1 MPMITINRD
10 SCIHCGACADICYA
24 RDVFEMKVDGPH
36 VIHPEKCRLCGHCL
50 AVCTTGSIDHEEI
63 PLQDCPLIDTQRL
76 PSMEMLLIA
85 FRSRRSLR
93 RYKKRQVPRKLVKDL
108 VSISRYI
115 PTGENRQFLDW
126 IVLDDEQNITKLL
139 QSALDEVR
147 RSTKNGRNASKFMGG
162 LSIEEIDRIMEEGVE
177 KKKRFFFNAPVVL
190 AGFCDKDSVCAREE
204 ATYAAYNIT
213 LAAERMGL
221 GTCHIG
227 SIQLLLEEF
236 PHLQHKIL
244 GIPDEK
250 EVHVLLTLGYP
261 IWNFRRVVPRR
272 NPDILWNPRYILSFN
287 EGK

>member
-1 MPMITINRD
+1 MPVISINRD
-10 SCIHCGACADICYA
+10 SCIQCGACADICYA
-24 RDVFEMKVDGPH
+24 RDVFGMKEDGPH

-50 AVCTTGSIDHEEI
+50 AVCTTDSINHEEI
-63 PLQDCPLIDTQRL
+63 ALQECPLIDLEQL
-76 PSMEMLLIA
+76 PSLEMLWAA
-85 FRSRRSLR
+85 FRVRRSIR
-93 RYKKRQVPRKLVKDL
+93 RYQERQVPRKLIKGL
-108 VSISRYI
+108 ISFSRYI

-126 IVLDDEQNITKLL
+126 IVLDNEHNIIKLL
-139 QSALDEVR
+139 QRTLDEVR
-147 RSTKNGRNASKFMGG
+147 RSTKKGRDASKFLGG
-162 LSIEEIDRIMEEGVE
+162 LSIEEIDRIIEEGVQ

-190 AGFCDKDSVCAREE
+190 AGFCDKYSVCAREE

-236 PHLQHKIL
+236 PHLQHEVL

-261 IWNFRRVVPRR
+261 AWNFRRVVPRR
-272 NPDILWNPRYILSFN
+272 KPDIDWNPC
-287 EGK
+287 